1 MHDLSHALLNAGI
14 NRVAIITM
22 LAIVMIH
29 DTPVLIRRFKLY
41 EFFFDFYS

>member
-29 DTPVLIRRFKLY
+29 DTPVRRFKLY